1 MAQDSAQ
8 KPKQSYVFVKDS
20 DGVEYICRLEDL
32 KRADELTEEEKA
44 KCMAPP
50 GDA

>member
-1 MAQDSAQ
+1 MAAEQ
-8 KPKQSYVFVKDS
+8 KQKTKEQYVYVKDS
-20 DGVEYICRLEDL
+20 DGVEYICKLDDL
-32 KRADELTEEEKA
+32 KKVDELTEQEKA

>member
-1 MAQDSAQ
+1 MSQEDKQ
-8 KPKQSYVFVKDS
+8 KPKSAYVYVKDS
-20 DGVEYICRLEDL
+20 DGVQYVCRMEDL
-32 KRADELTEEEKA
+32 KKVDELTEEEKA